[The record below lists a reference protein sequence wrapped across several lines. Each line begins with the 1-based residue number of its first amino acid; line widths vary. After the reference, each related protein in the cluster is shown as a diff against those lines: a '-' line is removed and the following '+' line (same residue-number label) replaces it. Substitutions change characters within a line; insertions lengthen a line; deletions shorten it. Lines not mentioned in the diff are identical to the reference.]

1 MRRCVSVLFFIK
13 SEHSFFSMKT
23 FFFSETLTND
33 RPTVAINVSTIQ
45 GNPEDKETC
54 PRCGGIVFHA
64 EKMLS
69 KSSVSAFSFTKF
81 FHLVQYFKIV

>member
-1 MRRCVSVLFFIK
+1 MRRCVSVPFLYKIVTKYFLYEK
-13 SEHSFFSMKT
+13 GT

-69 KSSVSAFSFTKF
+69 KSSVSAFNFTKF
-81 FHLVQYFKIV
+81 FI

>member
-1 MRRCVSVLFFIK
+1 MKREPFLLFL
-13 SEHSFFSMKT
+13 
-23 FFFSETLTND
+23 SETLIND

-69 KSSVSAFSFTKF
+69 KSSVSF
-81 FHLVQYFKIV
+81 FQFHEIFQI

>member
-1 MRRCVSVLFFIK
+1 
-13 SEHSFFSMKT
+13 MKKEL
-23 FFFSETLTND
+23 FFSETLTND

-69 KSSVSAFSFTKF
+69 KSSVSSFDFTKF
-81 FHLVQYFKIV
+81 FHSLQYFESCFKKEHKIVHQLF